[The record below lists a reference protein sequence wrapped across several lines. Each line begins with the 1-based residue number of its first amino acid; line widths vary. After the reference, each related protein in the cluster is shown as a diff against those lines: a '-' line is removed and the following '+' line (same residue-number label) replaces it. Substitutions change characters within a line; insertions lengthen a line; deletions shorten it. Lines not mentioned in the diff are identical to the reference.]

1 MLFRNEASGVL
12 AISQPAHAWIS
23 GQLLRAWDE
32 RLGEPLLLAAEQH
45 DIGWLD
51 WETAPSFDAET
62 GRPHLFRAI
71 GAAEHAPMWTRGVL
85 RAYAAWGA
93 HVALLVS
100 LHGGVIYG
108 RYTDRHRISAVDA
121 AAAQNYL
128 VTQGPIEAAW
138 ARALK
143 LDDDE
148 VDRQRSLVAFADALS
163 LALCGDLKTPL
174 QLEARRRSG
183 ERTSMQLEGIFGRAF
198 EFVLDP
204 WPFAGDH
211 LVLEGEAR
219 RLPAEGRFV
228 SEAAM
233 RAWLARPERST
244 FRAEIHRRG

>member
-1 MLFRNEASGVL
+1 
-12 AISQPAHAWIS
+12 
-23 GQLLRAWDE
+23 
-32 RLGEPLLLAAEQH
+32 
-45 DIGWLD
+45 
-51 WETAPSFDAET
+51 
-62 GRPHLFRAI
+62 
-71 GAAEHAPMWTRGVL
+71 MWTRGVL

-100 LHGGVIYG
+100 LHGGVIYR
-108 RYTDRHRISAVDA
+108 RYTDRLRISAADA

-128 VTQGPIEAAW
+128 DTQGPIEAAW

-174 QLEARRRSG
+174 TLEARRRG
-183 ERTSMQLEGIFGRAF
+183 GDRTPMQLEGIFGHAF
-198 EFVLDP
+198 EFLLDP
-204 WPFAGDH
+204 WPFAANY

-219 RLPAEGRFV
+219 KLPAEGRFA

-244 FRAEIHRRG
+244 FRAEIRRRA